1 MVTVWCFVENS
12 LRKGHQS
19 FIKDAAKYA
28 EDLGITMDLRYP
40 NPSCYGDNGKEIPM
54 IQIKAD
60 VTEGEVQDLRNTMKN
75 EKWQGKLFNQRWND
89 ESIVQRSFFGWLK
102 NWNSCSSHVAGMH
115 ELYQRLLPTR
125 LYYGKKIG
133 TVPVQDVQCR
143 LCGKA
148 PESVPH
154 ILAGC

>member
-1 MVTVWCFVENS
+1 
-12 LRKGHQS
+12 
-19 FIKDAAKYA
+19 
-28 EDLGITMDLRYP
+28 MDLRYP
-40 NPSCYGDNGKEIPM
+40 NPSCYGDNGKEIPI

-60 VTEGEVQDLRNTMKN
+60 VTEGEVHDLRNTMKN

-102 NWNSCSSHVAGMH
+102 NWNSCSSHVAGLH

-125 LYYGKKIG
+125 LCYGKKIG

-148 PESVPH
+148 PESVPP

>member
-1 MVTVWCFVENS
+1 
-12 LRKGHQS
+12 
-19 FIKDAAKYA
+19 
-28 EDLGITMDLRYP
+28 MDLRYP

-60 VTEGEVQDLRNTMKN
+60 VTEGEVQDLRNPMKN

-133 TVPVQDVQCR
+133 TVPVQDVQRR

-154 ILAGC
+154 ILSGC